1 MSEDTTTTT
10 APEGGQG
17 SAVQLNMPE
26 DCRCGLEWRR
36 ENDSEGFLW
45 NYQTVCP
52 VAPKDHTAV
61 WRPFFRHII
70 DSGSGGGQAP
80 GGAQIIINDGKVS
93 SCRSYPQSHG
103 C

>member
-1 MSEDTTTTT
+1 MSAETTDTNTV
-10 APEGGQG
+10 AAEQPPVPSVDMPEG
-17 SAVQLNMPE
+17 
-26 DCRCGLEWRR
+26 CRCGFKWRV
-36 ENDSEGFLW
+36 EGDSEGFLW

-80 GGAQIIINDGKVS
+80 GGAQIIINDG
-93 SCRSYPQSHG
+93 RWRHAPNTR
-103 C
+103 